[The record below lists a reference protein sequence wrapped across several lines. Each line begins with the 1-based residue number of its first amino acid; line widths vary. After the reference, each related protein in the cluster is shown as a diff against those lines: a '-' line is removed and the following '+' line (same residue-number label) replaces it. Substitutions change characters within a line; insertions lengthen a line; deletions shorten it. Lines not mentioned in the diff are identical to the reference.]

1 MGMMYVP
8 AIVMVNLYFESR
20 RSFAVGLAVCG
31 AGVGTFIF
39 ALLIRYMIDMFEW
52 RGAALIEAGIL
63 LNCVLGGAL
72 FRPITRGVPS
82 MDYEKI
88 YLSRNKLLEQEIQVS
103 EYVANDEQASNTTD
117 EIGRPLQRINNDLM
131 DLMVDEHVSSDQQH
145 DIAQAHTFRYC
156 SQFVTE
162 GGDCSDNQLKLSE
175 LYDEAYVEDKTT
187 SYCTIYF
194 ESENTSSISHS
205 GVKHQ
210 SINQSHSG
218 SCHSTCICQDGQ
230 NKMKCRF
237 LDSSLFSNG
246 VFVLFCFS
254 NVCLYFGYITP
265 ALLLPHH
272 AQENGISAYT
282 SAIMVSVIGVSSTV
296 GRIVFGW
303 LADRPSVNR
312 LLLYIF
318 SVIICGVAISIIP
331 TSNSEELMFCCAA
344 VFGLFAGE
352 FM

>member
-1 MGMMYVP
+1 MDMMYVP

-31 AGVGTFIF
+31 AGIGTFIF
-39 ALLIRYMIDMFEW
+39 ALLTMYMIDMFEW

-63 LNCVLGGAL
+63 LNCVLCGYL

-82 MDYEKI
+82 MDYKKI
-88 YLSRNKLLEQEIQVS
+88 YLSRNKWFEQKIQVG
-103 EYVANDEQASNTTD
+103 EYVANGEQASHTTH
-117 EIGRPLQRINNDLM
+117 EIGRPLQQMNNELVEF
-131 DLMVDEHVSSDQQH
+131 MVVSSDQQN
-145 DIAQAHTFRYC
+145 DTAQAHTFRDC
-156 SQFVTE
+156 SQFVT
-162 GGDCSDNQLKLSE
+162 GGDCSDNQLKVSE

-187 SYCTIYF
+187 SYSAIYC
-194 ESENTSSISHS
+194 ENEHTSSISHS

-210 SINQSHSG
+210 SIDQSHSD
-218 SCHSTCICQDGQ
+218 SCHSTGICQDGQ
-230 NKMKCRF
+230 HKMKFRF

-254 NVCLYFGYITP
+254 NVCSYFGYITP
-265 ALLLPHH
+265 VLLLPHH
-272 AQENGISAYT
+272 AQENGISAYS
-282 SAIMVSVIGVSSTV
+282 SAILISVIGVSNTV

-312 LLLYIF
+312 LMLYNV

-331 TSNSEELMFCCAA
+331 TSISEELMFCCAA

-352 FM
+352 FK

>member
-31 AGVGTFIF
+31 AGIGTFTF
-39 ALLIRYMIDMFEW
+39 ALLTRYMIDMFEW
-52 RGAALIEAGIL
+52 RGAVLIQAGIL
-63 LNCVLGGAL
+63 LNCVLCGAL
-72 FRPITRGVPS
+72 FRPITRGIPD
-82 MDYEKI
+82 MTYEKI
-88 YLSRNKLLEQEIQVS
+88 YLSSNKLFEQEIQVS
-103 EYVANDEQASNTTD
+103 EYVTNDEQAPHTTD
-117 EIGRPLQRINNDLM
+117 EIVPPLQQMNNDLI
-131 DLMVDEHVSSDQQH
+131 DLIVVSTVQQH
-145 DIAQAHTFRYC
+145 DTTQSHNFRDC

-162 GGDCSDNQLKLSE
+162 RGDCSDKRLKWCE
-175 LYDEAYVEDKTT
+175 LYDEAYLEDKTI
-187 SYCTIYF
+187 SYSTIYC
-194 ESENTSSISHS
+194 ESERTSSISHS
-205 GVKHQ
+205 GVKPQ
-210 SINQSHSG
+210 SIDQSHSG
-218 SCHSTCICQDGQ
+218 SCHNTGICQDGQ

-254 NVCLYFGYITP
+254 NVCSYFGYITP
-265 ALLLPHH
+265 VLLLPHH
-272 AQENGISAYT
+272 AQENGTSAFT
-282 SAIMVSVIGVSSTV
+282 SAILVSVIGVSNTI

-312 LLLYIF
+312 LILYYF
-318 SVIICGVAISIIP
+318 SVIICGLAISIIP

-344 VFGLFAGE
+344 VFGLFSGE